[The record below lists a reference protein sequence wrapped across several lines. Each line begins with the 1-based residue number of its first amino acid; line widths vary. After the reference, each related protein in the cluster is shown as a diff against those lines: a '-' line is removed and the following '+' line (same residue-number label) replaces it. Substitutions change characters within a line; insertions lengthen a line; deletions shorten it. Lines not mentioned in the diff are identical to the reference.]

1 MKFKMSSKIFLLSEY
16 IAVRGI
22 IRTLLKNSFKVLVS
36 GYLTN
41 LIHGLVNLFQAVYN
55 FRVCFFCFF
64 FLLCKTFTWITNQS
78 SRKRYT
84 EMSHF
89 HACPFQLI
97 PRILT
102 REVLVSSYRTYAKIR
117 YIYIYTLYSYF
128 PHSFYK
134 M

>member
-1 MKFKMSSKIFLLSEY
+1 MSSKIFLLSEY

-64 FLLCKTFTWITNQS
+64 FCYVKHLHGLQIKALEKDIRRCLTSMPVPS
-78 SRKRYT
+78 SLFPASLPERFWLVLT
-84 EMSHF
+84 EHM
-89 HACPFQLI
+89 Q
-97 PRILT
+97 
-102 REVLVSSYRTYAKIR
+102 K
-117 YIYIYTLYSYF
+117 
-128 PHSFYK
+128 
-134 M
+134 